1 MAREVL
7 YTPYGAMR
15 VEVDTSYSSDNVPNS
30 ADVVYLS
37 RGVRISDEFGE
48 KTPLRGLRM
57 IVTTTGLTAPSNPID
72 NVPIVWHEGT
82 YMAFVSG
89 YSYKFLDNGIV
100 SYGKKVAI

>member
-15 VEVDTSYSSDNVPNS
+15 VEVDTSYSSNNVPSEAN
-30 ADVVYLS
+30 VVFLS
-37 RGVRISDEFGE
+37 RGVRINDEFGD

-82 YMAFVSG
+82 YMAFASG
-89 YSYKFLDNGIV
+89 FSYKFLDNGIV

>member
-7 YTPYGAMR
+7 YIPYGAMR
-15 VEVDTSYSSDNVPNS
+15 VEVDTSYSSDNVPNG
-30 ADVVYLS
+30 ADVVLLA
-37 RGVRISDEFGE
+37 RGVRINDEFGE

-57 IVTTTGLTAPSNPID
+57 IVTTTGLTPPLTPIP
-72 NVPIVWHEGT
+72 NVPVIWHEGT

-89 YSYKFLDNGIV
+89 YSYKFLDDGIV

>member
-1 MAREVL
+1 MAEEVL

-15 VEVDTSYSSDNVPNS
+15 VKVDTSYSSDNVPNE
-30 ADVVYLS
+30 ADIVLLS

-72 NVPIVWHEGT
+72 NVPIVWYEGT

-89 YSYKFLDNGIV
+89 FSYKFLDNGIV

>member
-1 MAREVL
+1 MAKEVL
-7 YTPYGAMR
+7 YIPYGAIR
-15 VEVDTSYSSDNVPNS
+15 VEIDTSYSTSNIPTG

-57 IVTTTGLTAPSNPID
+57 IVTTTGLTPPVTPIP
-72 NVPIVWHEGT
+72 NVPIIWHEGT

-89 YSYKFLDNGIV
+89 YSYKFLDDGIV
-100 SYGKKVAI
+100 SYGKRVAI

>member
-15 VEVDTSYSSDNVPNS
+15 VEVDTSYSSDNVPNG
-30 ADVVYLS
+30 ADVVLLD
-37 RGVRISDEFGE
+37 RGVRINDEFGE

-57 IVTTTGLTAPSNPID
+57 IVTTTGLIAPSNPID

-89 YSYKFLDNGIV
+89 FSYKFLDNGIV